1 MARHLDQS
9 ERERRKEMRGMS
21 EAVKEARE
29 IINRKDKQIALIIR
43 IAKYQFRW
51 GRKTIFKFAMKHTN
65 ELAER
70 LPDEVKKNYV
80 TTRLFAAMSRAEK
93 SHLIQVLEQIER
105 RNELC
110 KKAM

>member
-1 MARHLDQS
+1 
-9 ERERRKEMRGMS
+9 MS
-21 EAVKEARE
+21 EAVNEARE
-29 IINRKDKQIALIIR
+29 IINRKDMQIALIIR
-43 IAKYQFRW
+43 IAKYQFGW
-51 GRKTIFKFAMKHTN
+51 GRKAIFNFALKHTN